1 VADLGSDLASVA
13 LRTAII
19 YLAIVV
25 MLRVAG
31 KREVG
36 QLSILDLVVLL
47 LIADASQNAMVGT
60 NTTLLGGVV
69 AAGTLVVFDRGLRLL
84 TDRSRRASRLVQGE
98 PRLLVRDG
106 VTLPRAMREEGIDR
120 DELEAALRAH
130 GLERPAQAKLAVL
143 ETDGS
148 ISVIPKPEG
157 H

>member
-130 GLERPAQAKLAVL
+130 GLERPAQVKLAVL